1 MVEGMIYKIES
12 KTGKMYIGST
22 KQTLKQRENGHKNGY
37 NKYKTTGRG
46 YCSSYK
52 VYEEDEEARMILIE
66 EYRCV
71 RESTLR
77 AREMYHIARYIEK
90 GSTVVNENR
99 PMKNVLRAKLEMWMK
114 DELPEK
120 ARDKDDSKVVY
131 VEL

>member
-1 MVEGMIYKIES
+1 MVEGKIYKIES
-12 KTGKMYIGST
+12 KTGKIYIGST
-22 KQTLKQRENGHKNGY
+22 KQTLKQRESGHKNGY

-52 VYEEDEEARMILIE
+52 VYEEDEDARMIVIE

-77 AREMYHIARYIEK
+77 AREMYHIARYVEN
-90 GSTVVNENR
+90 GSIVVNANR

-114 DELPEK
+114 DELET
-120 ARDKDDSKVVY
+120 RDKDDSKVIY